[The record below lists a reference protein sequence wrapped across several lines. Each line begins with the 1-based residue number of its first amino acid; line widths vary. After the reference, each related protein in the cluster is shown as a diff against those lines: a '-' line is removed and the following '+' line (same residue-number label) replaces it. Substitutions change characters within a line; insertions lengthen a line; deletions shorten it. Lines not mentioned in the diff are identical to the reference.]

1 MKKTVKPRAPR
12 KTKKPKP
19 VWSTAARR
27 RAGIEKMQ
35 ADIEKVRAHADARAT
50 RHSYE
55 DMLRE
60 SIERDRAASLWTL
73 P

>member
-1 MKKTVKPRAPR
+1 MKKTAKPRAPH

-27 RAGIEKMQ
+27 KAGIEKMR
-35 ADIEKVRAHADARAT
+35 DDLEKVKAHATARAA

-60 SIERDRAASLWTL
+60 SIERDRAASLWAL